1 MELMRPRLAIDS
13 ADRMKLEI
21 KRGQNREDA
30 GVLCRVVV
38 EDASVARWKCCVMP
52 ILTTLQMRYQ
62 A

>member
-38 EDASVARWKCCVMP
+38 EDASVAR
-52 ILTTLQMRYQ
+52 
-62 A
+62 